1 MADAAHYS
9 ARELMRDGSPIE
21 IRSLR
26 QTDQEQLLAAVGHI
40 SKESFYRRFFG
51 PKREF
56 TDKEIAFFSNVDFVN
71 HVALVAVVDQP
82 GGGSI
87 VGGGRYIVVQ
97 PGTAELAFAVVDQYQ
112 GQAIGAALLRHLV
125 AIARAAGLKQF
136 IADVLPSNAPMLKLF
151 GKCGLAVST
160 TREGGAVRV
169 ALAL

>member
-26 QTDQEQLLAAVGHI
+26 HTDQEQLLAAVGHI

>member
-1 MADAAHYS
+1 MVDAAHYS
-9 ARELMRDGSPIE
+9 ARELMRDGSPVE

-26 QTDQEQLLAAVGHI
+26 HADQGQLLAAVGRT
-40 SKESFYRRFFG
+40 SKESLYRRFFG

-56 TDKEIAFFSNVDFVN
+56 TDKEIEYFTNIDFVN

-82 GGGSI
+82 GAASI

-97 PGTAELAFAVVDQYQ
+97 PGTAELAFAVIDQYQ

-125 AIARAAGLKQF
+125 AIARAAALKQF

-151 GKCGLAVST
+151 GRCGLPASKK
-160 TREGGAVRV
+160 RDGAAVRV
-169 ALAL
+169 SLQL

>member
-1 MADAAHYS
+1 MVDAAHYS

-26 QTDQEQLLAAVGHI
+26 QADQGQLLAAVERT
-40 SKESFYRRFFG
+40 SKESLYRRFFG

-56 TDKEIAFFSNVDFVN
+56 TDKEIEFFTNIDFVN

-112 GQAIGAALLRHLV
+112 GQAIGAALLHHLI
-125 AIARAAGLKQF
+125 AIARAAGLKEF
-136 IADVLPSNAPMLKLF
+136 VADVLPSNTPMLKLF
-151 GKCGLAVST
+151 AKCGLPVST
-160 TREGGAVRV
+160 KREGGAVRV
-169 ALAL
+169 TLRL